1 MVMGALRQEAEV
13 VIVGAGPGGYVAA
26 IRAADLGREVVLVD
40 ERSQPGGACLLE
52 GCIPSKALIHSV
64 EVASMA
70 REAKRIGLDFGE
82 PKIDLE
88 RLRGFVSGVVSG
100 LSSGVQTL
108 LKKRGVETI
117 QGRARFDGPHSVAI
131 EGAATSGI
139 DFRHAIIA
147 TGSRAR
153 RLALAGELPVW
164 GSAEALA
171 LPEVPHRLVVI
182 GGGYIG
188 LELGLVYAGLGSQVA
203 LVEFSPR
210 FLPGADP
217 DLVEVMVRS
226 ASKRLHRVLVDSR
239 VVGVERSAG
248 GYALRVEHAGAQETL
263 EADQVLA
270 AVGRDP
276 ATAGLGLESLG
287 LAPDSRGFLHVDEK
301 GRTAVPGVWAIGDV
315 TPGPM
320 LAHKASREAKVVAEA
335 ISGHESA
342 FDNRAIPAVVYTDP
356 EIAWAGLTEQE
367 ARTQGRAVRV
377 GAFPL
382 RALGRARTLDRT
394 DGLVKVLADPASS
407 LLLGMG
413 IVGPRASEMI
423 SEGVLALELG
433 ATLEDLLVTIHPHPT
448 LSEAILEAA
457 EVAAGQAVHVL
468 PALAQGGRT

>member
-1 MVMGALRQEAEV
+1 MGALRQEAELV
-13 VIVGAGPGGYVAA
+13 VIGAGPGGYVAA

-40 ERSQPGGACLLE
+40 ERPRPGGACLLE
-52 GCIPSKALIHSV
+52 GCIPSKALIHAV

-70 REAKRIGLDFGE
+70 REARRIGLDFAA
-82 PKIDLE
+82 PTVDLA
-88 RLRGFVSGVVSG
+88 RLRAFVDGVVAG
-100 LSSGVQTL
+100 LSTGVQTL
-108 LKKRGVETI
+108 LARRGVEYV
-117 QGRARFDGPHSVAI
+117 QGRARFDGPRSLAI
-131 EGAATSGI
+131 EGAATAGI

-153 RLALAGELPVW
+153 TLALAGGLPVW

-171 LPEVPHRLVVI
+171 LPEVPRSLVVI

-188 LELGLVYAGLGSQVA
+188 LELGLVYAGLGSEVT

-210 FLPGADP
+210 FLPGADS
-217 DLVEVMVRS
+217 DLVEIMVRS

-239 VVGVERSAG
+239 VVGVERGAG
-248 GYALRVEHAGAQETL
+248 GYALRVEHAGAQEVL
-263 EADQVLA
+263 EAAQVLA

-276 ATAGLGLESLG
+276 ATAGLGLESLA
-287 LAPDSRGFLHVDEK
+287 LETDARGFLHVDEL
-301 GRTAVPGVWAIGDV
+301 GRTRVPGIWAIGDV

-335 ISGHESA
+335 ISGHSSA

-356 EIAWAGLTEQE
+356 ELAWAGLTEQE
-367 ARTQGRAVRV
+367 ARSQGREVRV

-394 DGLVKVLADPASS
+394 DGLVKVLADPTSN
-407 LLLGMG
+407 LVLGVG

-423 SEGVLALELG
+423 AEGVLALELG

-457 EVAAGQAVHVL
+457 EVAAGQAVHL
-468 PALAQGGRT
+468 PPAAVRGGEA